1 MLKVENLK
9 FYYNPE
15 NVILKDI
22 TFSLAEHDILCLLG
36 PNATGKTTLLRCLL
50 ALNKPKAGNIFIDGA
65 HIKTTRPLKMAKYLA
80 YVPQASSLA
89 FPYTGNE
96 IVLMG
101 RIAHLRLGS
110 SPTKKDEGICREA
123 MERLEISHLRHKLFN
138 EMSGGERQMVL
149 VARAMAQQARIL
161 VMDEPTANLDY
172 CNQVK
177 ILQTINQLSDL
188 GYSILMTSHFPDH
201 AFLACSHV
209 MLMRNGY
216 ITACGTPDEIVT
228 SENLSNLYNTHVC
241 VTEATLSPNGTR
253 IKVCVPIMRNNHNEH
268 NRNKFKGEQCC
279 GKQLE
284 KAIV

>member
-9 FYYNPE
+9 FYYSPE
-15 NVILKDI
+15 NVILKDV
-22 TFSLAEHDILCLLG
+22 TFSLAEYDILCLLG

-50 ALNKPKAGNIFIDGA
+50 ALNKPQAGNIYIDGK
-65 HIKTTRPLKMAKYLA
+65 HIKTTKPSQMAKYLA

-89 FPYTGNE
+89 FPYTADE

-101 RIAHLRLGS
+101 RVAHLGLGA
-110 SPTKKDEGICREA
+110 SPTKKDRDICRQA
-123 MERLEISHLRHKLFN
+123 MDRLEIPHLRSKLFN
-138 EMSGGERQMVL
+138 KMSGGERQMVL

-177 ILQTINQLSDL
+177 ILQTINQLSDH

-201 AFLACSHV
+201 AFLACSRV
-209 MLMRNGY
+209 MLMRDGF

-228 SENLSNLYNTHVC
+228 SENLSNLYKTHVC

-253 IKVCVPIMRNNHNEH
+253 TKVCVPIMRNNHYMH
-268 NRNKFKGEQCC
+268 NKHNFKGEQCC